1 MAITTPKTRTYY
13 GEYTLKH
20 WIDLI
25 LSGNIVLP
33 KYQRSFA
40 WTEDKIE
47 QFIESLKVGDY
58 IPPIAIAAG
67 QEEGKDVNLILDG
80 QQRLTSVLLA
90 SLGYMPK
97 SKNFPMKT
105 ISFDESES
113 DEESEEEKAV
123 DQVTTISWSVRVM
136 LDDTGHRN
144 RGGLK
149 SILSR
154 DSRYEPR
161 AFLDEES
168 VEDFLENTPLGFLY
182 IVPVDTSADS
192 QRLFA
197 KLFRSINYYG
207 IRLSGQESRKALYYQ
222 DQTMVDYFEGYLED
236 KVDVLCGLSM
246 PDSEGGRQK
255 VDWMRYLSI
264 LSQQHID
271 KRPLRGYARQNS
283 REDFYEDYV
292 AYILGLNQKN
302 MVDKFG
308 DFKGREPYK
317 DLQWKERYKAL
328 HEQLL
333 GLIDKIG
340 TFSSVI
346 DADYWL
352 FGLIHFVLFKGKT
365 LREGCGDDL
374 KRELEK
380 KVSEAKDDYFHKK
393 DPAQLKF
400 LRERLD
406 GSIGIY
412 SKYVS

>member
-1 MAITTPKTRTYY
+1 MA
-13 GEYTLKH
+13 
-20 WIDLI
+20 
-25 LSGNIVLP
+25 
-33 KYQRSFA
+33 
-40 WTEDKIE
+40 
-47 QFIESLKVGDY
+47 
-58 IPPIAIAAG
+58 
-67 QEEGKDVNLILDG
+67 
-80 QQRLTSVLLA
+80 
-90 SLGYMPK
+90 
-97 SKNFPMKT
+97 
-105 ISFDESES
+105 
-113 DEESEEEKAV
+113 
-123 DQVTTISWSVRVM
+123 
-136 LDDTGHRN
+136 
-144 RGGLK
+144 
-149 SILSR
+149 
-154 DSRYEPR
+154 
-161 AFLDEES
+161 
-168 VEDFLENTPLGFLY
+168 
-182 IVPVDTSADS
+182 
-192 QRLFA
+192 
-197 KLFRSINYYG
+197 
-207 IRLSGQESRKALYYQ
+207 
-222 DQTMVDYFEGYLED
+222 DYFDGYLEG